1 MATDTYGI
9 METSEGDMTESV
21 KSVNV
26 LVKLYLKGHDLSRD
40 SIEQA
45 LNEMNY
51 EFSYNDDYV
60 RIVGTEIID
69 TFVPDPS

>member
-1 MATDTYGI
+1 
-9 METSEGDMTESV
+9 MTESV

>member
-9 METSEGDMTESV
+9 MEASEDDMTESV

-26 LVKLYLKGHDLSRD
+26 LVRLYLKGRDLSRE
-40 SIEQA
+40 SIQEA

-60 RIVGTEIID
+60 RIVGTEIVD

>member
-9 METSEGDMTESV
+9 MEASEDDMTESV
-21 KSVNV
+21 RSVNV

-40 SIEQA
+40 SIEEA
-45 LNEMNY
+45 LSEMNY

-60 RIVGTEIID
+60 RIVDSEIID

>member
-9 METSEGDMTESV
+9 METSEDDMTESV